1 MKKRSSFSAIC
12 FYVFLA
18 LFLINA
24 QAAYADKNS
33 DWKKLVEFNN
43 SFASFRSAP
52 SATHDT
58 EFVSGWKKWH
68 DEFSPF
74 AEKFVKKY
82 GSTREE
88 LLKSFDG
95 LDAPE
100 GVYVTPANL
109 VDLLALDSDVHQ
121 KTIAG
126 WLKKDGDEVF
136 RRWEAMKDPPKEKLE
151 LKADYARRA
160 LAKYSIAEE
169 LNSGITGDAEAKAK
183 KALKKSE
190 NALKKV
196 MEDLKW
202 PGHNSDFQGPGDSDN
217 LAAEALKLL
226 RKMKAEGKQWTKPE
240 YDDEHIPVAACVA
253 GKKWV
258 VWKKEPLTQ
267 KPTQYSL
274 KFFVAFKGTQ
284 SHDIAYGYYMFFYTD
299 EKSGVKMEPPFYY
312 CNSQQYSK
320 FKMLMENVPVGGA
333 LSSSSTGFLGIIF
346 RILLSLLL
354 IAGGITVWNQ
364 FFREKLPQLSSLYDT
379 LTEKKQ
385 SLGFALLI
393 VGILA
398 LLRTVVFCFAPLA
411 DILPQLSA
419 LALGLTLVSVKDLE
433 QKMGN
438 EKVQSTLS
446 RLQALRNT
454 LQARQV
460 LLGKIA
466 FALGMIH
473 LLIGGILFF

>member
-1 MKKRSSFSAIC
+1 MEQRNSLLAIC
-12 FYVFLA
+12 FLVFLA

-24 QAAYADKNS
+24 QTAYADKNS

-43 SFASFRSAP
+43 SFTPFRSAP
-52 SATHDT
+52 SATHDA

-74 AEKFVKKY
+74 AEKFIKKY
-82 GSTREE
+82 GSTRKE
-88 LLKSFDG
+88 LQKSFEG

-109 VDLLALDSDVHQ
+109 VDLLTLDSDAHQ
-121 KTIAG
+121 KTIAS
-126 WLKKDGDEVF
+126 WLKKDGDEAF
-136 RRWEAMKDPPKEKLE
+136 GRWEAMKDPSKKKLE

-160 LAKYSIAEE
+160 LSKYSMAEA
-169 LNSGITGDAEAKAK
+169 LSSGITGDAEAKAE

-190 NALKKV
+190 AALKKV

-202 PGHNSDFQGPGDSDN
+202 PGHNPDFQGPGDPDD

-240 YDDEHIPVAACVA
+240 YDDEHIPVAACVV
-253 GKKWV
+253 GKKWA

-284 SHDIAYGYYMFFYTD
+284 SPDIAYGYYMFFYTD

-312 CNSQQYSK
+312 CNSQQYAK
-320 FKMLMENVPVGGA
+320 FKMLMNNVPVGGA
-333 LSSSSTGFLGIIF
+333 SSSSSTGFLGIIF
-346 RILLSLLL
+346 RMLLSLLL
-354 IAGGITVWNQ
+354 IAGGITAWNQ
-364 FFREKLPQLSSLYDT
+364 FLREKLPQLSSLYDT
-379 LTEKKQ
+379 LTEKKEL
-385 SLGFALLI
+385 LGFALLA

-419 LALGLTLVSVKDLE
+419 LALGLTLISVKDLE
-433 QKMGN
+433 QKVGN

-446 RLQALRNT
+446 RLQAFGNT
-454 LQARQV
+454 LQPHQV

-466 FALGMIH
+466 LALGMIH